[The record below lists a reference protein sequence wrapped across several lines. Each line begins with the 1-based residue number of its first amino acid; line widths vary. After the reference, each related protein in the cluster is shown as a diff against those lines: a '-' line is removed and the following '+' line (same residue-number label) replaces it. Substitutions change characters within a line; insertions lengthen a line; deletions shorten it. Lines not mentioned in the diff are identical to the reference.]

1 MKLLSPKVLVTK
13 RENVRRGKYVQVVN
27 EKKKWNFC
35 GKMMMVAIG
44 ETVLSS
50 RLDKGECH
58 ERGVS

>member
-1 MKLLSPKVLVTK
+1 MLVTK
-13 RENVRRGKYVQVVN
+13 GENVRGGKCVQVVN

-44 ETVLSS
+44 KTVLSS
-50 RLDKGECH
+50 RLDKDECH

>member
-13 RENVRRGKYVQVVN
+13 RENVRGGKCVQVVN

-35 GKMMMVAIG
+35 GKMIMVAIG

-50 RLDKGECH
+50 RLDKDECH